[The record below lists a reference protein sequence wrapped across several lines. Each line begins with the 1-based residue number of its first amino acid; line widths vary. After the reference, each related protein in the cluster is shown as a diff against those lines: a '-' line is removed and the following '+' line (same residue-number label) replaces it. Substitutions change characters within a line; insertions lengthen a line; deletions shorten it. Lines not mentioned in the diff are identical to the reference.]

1 MNAKMD
7 VTYVV
12 AIPDAPTHWE
22 VTNVYVRVI
31 TPRLEINVSVSH
43 RKYHLYY
50 AIDPTRGLWLYT

>member
-1 MNAKMD
+1 MGKNVLTLMNAKMD

-31 TPRLEINVSVSH
+31 TPRLEINVSILQDSKECG
-43 RKYHLYY
+43 R
-50 AIDPTRGLWLYT
+50 